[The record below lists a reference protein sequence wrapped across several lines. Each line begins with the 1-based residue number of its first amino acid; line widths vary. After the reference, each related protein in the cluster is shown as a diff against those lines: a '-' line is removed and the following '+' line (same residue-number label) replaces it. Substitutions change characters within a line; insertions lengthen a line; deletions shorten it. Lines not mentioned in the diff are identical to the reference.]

1 MTNLILKQGVRRVS
15 SFLQILRTQSVR
27 CQTHSFLWT
36 RYPCDRLKMLWCVSL
51 AQLVAGDSVGR
62 EGYIRAIPRKE
73 RAPPVAPWEKRGEDA
88 PKWEKL
94 YPDFKGRS
102 PLLGHQVLNPHL

>member
-1 MTNLILKQGVRRVS
+1 MS
-15 SFLQILRTQSVR
+15 DP
-27 CQTHSFLWT
+27 HFLWKL
-36 RYPCDRLKMLWCVSL
+36 YPCNRLNTFLCVPL